1 MDDFNKFLSKLDRI
15 NDPRQWWKI
24 KHTMIDIVAIVL
36 FSTLANSDEWEEM
49 QMWAVYNEDILK
61 KYLRL
66 ENGIPSYFTL
76 ERVMSLIEPKVL
88 QQIQLDWHE
97 ILSGNDGDK
106 IKRILNIDGK
116 TMCGSGNKNQKA
128 LHVVSAWSKDD
139 GICFGQTV
147 VEDKTNEITAIPQL
161 LETLQIKEQVVTIDA
176 MGTQTEIAA
185 QIIRQKGDYVL
196 AVKGN
201 QPNLHKDIIDYF
213 RDEEFKNAVKSSKN
227 GYKMTKEKA
236 RGQLEK
242 REYYQTEDIKW
253 MADKV
258 KWKGLKSIGM
268 VETTIEKD
276 GKVITD
282 RRYYISSCP
291 TEIDL
296 FAKAVR
302 GHWSIESMHWHLDV
316 TFREDSNS
324 TLDKTAALN
333 MNIIRKFAL
342 AILKLV
348 DVGHKTSLKH
358 KRYWASLNTVKLLE
372 QVFAL

>member
-1 MDDFNKFLSKLDRI
+1 MDDFNTFFAKLERI
-15 NDPRQWWKI
+15 NDPRQQGKV

-36 FSTLANSDEWEEM
+36 FATLANADEVEEM
-49 QMWAVYNEDILK
+49 QVFAIAYEDVLRQYLK
-61 KYLRL
+61 L
-66 ENGIPSYFTL
+66 ENGIPSQYTIQ
-76 ERVMSLIEPKVL
+76 RVMGMIEPKVL
-88 QQIQLDWHE
+88 QQIQLSWHE
-97 ILSGNDGDK
+97 VLSSNEGDK
-106 IKRILNIDGK
+106 IKKILNIDGK

-128 LHVVSAWSKDD
+128 WHVVSAWSKDD
-139 GICFGQTV
+139 GICFGQKV
-147 VEDKTNEITAIPQL
+147 VDDKSNEITAIPQL
-161 LETLQIKEQVVTIDA
+161 LETLTIKDKVITIDA
-176 MGTQTEIAA
+176 MGTQTDIVA

-213 RDEEFKNAVKSSKN
+213 DDEEFKNAVKSSKN

-236 RGQLEK
+236 HGQLEK
-242 REYYQTEDIKW
+242 REYYQTDDIKW
-253 MADKV
+253 MVDKA

-276 GKVITD
+276 GKISTD

-324 TLDKTAALN
+324 TLDKTAAQN
-333 MNIIRKFAL
+333 FNIIRKFAL
-342 AILKLV
+342 AILKMV
-348 DVGHKTSLKH
+348 DTGRKTSLKH
-358 KRYWASLNTVKLLE
+358 KRYWASVNLIKLFK
-372 QVFAL
+372 QIFTI